1 MVIVTLDHKHRAK
14 EMMAKE
20 GGVLDLGYTFMMS
33 RFETIEKGSNL
44 TTAGSSFI
52 YEIND
57 ADSANESS
65 AKIFFFLTLSYF
77 Y

>member
-1 MVIVTLDHKHRAK
+1 
-14 EMMAKE
+14 MMAKE

-57 ADSANESS
+57 ADSA
-65 AKIFFFLTLSYF
+65 FF
-77 Y
+77 